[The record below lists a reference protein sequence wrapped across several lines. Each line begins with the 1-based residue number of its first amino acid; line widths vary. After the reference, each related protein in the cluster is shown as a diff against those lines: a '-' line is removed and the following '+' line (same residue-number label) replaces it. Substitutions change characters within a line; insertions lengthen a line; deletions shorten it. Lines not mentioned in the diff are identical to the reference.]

1 MNSQTAISLRSIL
14 VDVVVSTGVASTLFL
29 VGALLFGLLG
39 DGEGAVLCRAALLGF
54 ALLIHDGIANL
65 GSVSLWHGIPGIS

>member
-14 VDVVVSTGVASTLFL
+14 VDVLVDVVVSTGIASTFFP

-54 ALLIHDGIANL
+54 ALLIHDGM
-65 GSVSLWHGIPGIS
+65 